1 MGIDYFLTYKSP
13 KPLAILISEKL
24 EKLLDDMERNLGFVL
39 SDGKNLDWNDVLSG
53 YGAITEWFGH
63 NLCHNKPITNI
74 KTVLNI
80 YMVINRYEEELYDI
94 VDAKERNNR
103 FFELLNS
110 HDYKP
115 DILPD
120 DKIKQYRVLAQ
131 KLKREKEGP
140 FQLSWPLNLMY
151 VRLLRLSKDVH
162 VILMDGFSYKSTLHL
177 ENRVK
182 TNQLAFIIL

>member
-80 YMVINRYEEELYDI
+80 HMVINRYEEELYDI

-131 KLKREKEGP
+131 KLKREKEGRAIST
-140 FQLSWPLNLMY
+140 FLAVESDVREIAQTVERCACDLDGWIQLQIDIALG
-151 VRLLRLSKDVH
+151 K
-162 VILMDGFSYKSTLHL
+162 
-177 ENRVK
+177 
-182 TNQLAFIIL
+182 